1 MSEQVE
7 FFKSLGETA
16 FGRLERST
24 KELTTKEIDWRPMEE
39 ANSIRWILTHIS
51 RICNVGFPRIFKGDS
66 TYTPKGWP
74 EDYVGNISY
83 SLEKIMGDLE
93 KGKDIVMCGL
103 GELTQADLEAD
114 IPLWGGTRRRDF
126 AVMVYLSEIIHHA
139 GQIAYLKGA
148 IGRRR
153 EKDSSFLA

>member
-1 MSEQVE
+1 MSGQVE

-24 KELTTKEIDWRPMEE
+24 KELTKKEIDWRPMEE

-74 EDYVGNISY
+74 EDYVGKTSY

-126 AVMVYLSEIIHHA
+126 AVMAYLSEIIHHA